1 MLTRLLH
8 RSGLDLGPES
18 DLMPA
23 ATDNPD
29 GFWENL
35 RFVRL
40 NDEILNAVGAA
51 WDLPPWQEETFDWR
65 RASSR
70 CAPRQSC

>member
-8 RSGLDLGPES
+8 RCGLDLGPES

-23 ATDNPD
+23 AADNPD

-35 RFVRL
+35 RFV
-40 NDEILNAVGAA
+40 AT
-51 WDLPPWQEETFDWR
+51 Q
-65 RASSR
+65 
-70 CAPRQSC
+70 